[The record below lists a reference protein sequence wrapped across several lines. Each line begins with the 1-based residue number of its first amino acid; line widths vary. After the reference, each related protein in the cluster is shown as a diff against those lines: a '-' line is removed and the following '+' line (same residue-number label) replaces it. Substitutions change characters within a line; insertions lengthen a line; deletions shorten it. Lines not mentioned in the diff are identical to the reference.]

1 MTGSISGIG
10 EFSSSI
16 SGGQAQRIAIA
27 RALYKSPE
35 IIIFDESFNNIDKE
49 NKKDI
54 MNLVKEISKNTTI
67 IIISHEDS
75 IFKFCNEIYEI
86 KDKNFKKLDK
96 LI

>member
-1 MTGSISGIG
+1 M
-10 EFSSSI
+10 
-16 SGGQAQRIAIA
+16 
-27 RALYKSPE
+27 
-35 IIIFDESFNNIDKE
+35 SFNEIMECIYFKNYKK
-49 NKKDI
+49 NFFPLPFFLSASSKDI
-54 MNLVKEISKNTTI
+54 KEISKNTTI